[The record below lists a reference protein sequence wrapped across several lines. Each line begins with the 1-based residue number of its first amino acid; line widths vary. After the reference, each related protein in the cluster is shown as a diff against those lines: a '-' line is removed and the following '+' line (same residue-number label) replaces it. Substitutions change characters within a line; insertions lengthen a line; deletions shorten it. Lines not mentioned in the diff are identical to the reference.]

1 MVRSQQKPFTKRR
14 VTHPR
19 LPRGGFTS
27 VARRT
32 GGLPTQTS
40 MPVLQ
45 KGFAHPNVPKRPK
58 RCYCIILYFQR
69 NLGGNWLRY
78 DAWRWNK
85 NFTKDDFSDV
95 KSCFF
100 TANSTP
106 RSCGPQKSRSAESK
120 PQIQSLCAKISDT
133 PKLQWFWTSFS
144 SFLIPTQPGVDR
156 LV

>member
-32 GGLPTQTS
+32 GGLTTFVNALGFCRRDLPTQTS
-40 MPVLQ
+40 Q
-45 KGFAHPNVPKRPK
+45 T
-58 RCYCIILYFQR
+58 CYCIILYFQR
-69 NLGGNWLRY
+69 NLGGTGMIRY

-100 TANSTP
+100 YSQLNSQVLWSP
-106 RSCGPQKSRSAESK
+106 EIKVCR
-120 PQIQSLCAKISDT
+120 IQATNPVALCEISDT
-133 PKLQWFWTSFS
+133 PKLQWFWPRFPRFPLS
-144 SFLIPTQPGVDR
+144 
-156 LV
+156 